1 MLPLYTHGKV
11 EGVKEPILL
20 KIATL
25 EDIAQQGWSIESAA
39 LWIPDDLGK
48 LPPPSVFHLPW
59 GACMTR
65 GEVSRPGQWQ
75 GAWLH
80 RLKDKDVVAPGDVI
94 ALRPGSSLIH
104 VLYRRGA
111 NSNAL
116 FVTEQCNNL
125 CLMCSQPPRNLDDSW
140 RMQELFTLVNLIDKD
155 EPWLG
160 ITGGEP
166 TLLGHHLMDLIRH
179 CQDVLP
185 HTGLHIL
192 SNGRAFCNRDFATQV
207 GAIGHPKMVWA
218 IPLYADNADLHDYIV
233 QAQGAFDETVKGLY
247 ALATVD
253 QALEIRVVLH
263 RQTIPRLNQLA
274 YYIFRNFPFVAHV
287 ALMGLEPMG
296 LARKNRDVLW
306 IDPVE
311 YTAILEE
318 ATYFL
323 SNRGIPVSVY
333 NLPLCILP
341 KSLWSFARQ
350 SISDWKN
357 LFLDTCHD
365 CAARSMCSGFFAST
379 GPTWR
384 SRAIRP
390 LHQDEIGDGLPS
402 AS

>member
-1 MLPLYTHGKV
+1 
-11 EGVKEPILL
+11 
-20 KIATL
+20 
-25 EDIAQQGWSIESAA
+25 
-39 LWIPDDLGK
+39 
-48 LPPPSVFHLPW
+48 
-59 GACMTR
+59 
-65 GEVSRPGQWQ
+65 
-75 GAWLH
+75 
-80 RLKDKDVVAPGDVI
+80 
-94 ALRPGSSLIH
+94 
-104 VLYRRGA
+104 
-111 NSNAL
+111 
-116 FVTEQCNNL
+116 
-125 CLMCSQPPRNLDDSW
+125 
-140 RMQELFTLVNLIDKD
+140 
-155 EPWLG
+155 
-160 ITGGEP
+160 
-166 TLLGHHLMDLIRH
+166 
-179 CQDVLP
+179 
-185 HTGLHIL
+185 
-192 SNGRAFCNRDFATQV
+192 
-207 GAIGHPKMVWA
+207 MVWA

-263 RQTIPRLNQLA
+263 RQTIPRLNQLV

-318 ATYFL
+318 AIYFL

-390 LHQDEIGDGLPS
+390 LHQDEVVDGLPS